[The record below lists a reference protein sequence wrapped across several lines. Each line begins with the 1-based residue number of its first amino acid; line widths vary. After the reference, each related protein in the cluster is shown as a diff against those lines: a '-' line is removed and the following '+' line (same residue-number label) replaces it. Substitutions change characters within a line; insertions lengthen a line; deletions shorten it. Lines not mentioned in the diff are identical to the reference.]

1 LLKHFFGLSLISD
14 DLLVLS
20 QYLVY
25 QNKIQNAV
33 YILGLLLTANNN
45 FMEVIIK
52 KEYFKDLL

>member
-1 LLKHFFGLSLISD
+1 MLKHFFGLSLISD